1 MPRQGRGRRLLYSPA
16 WFARAVVRTGVVRG
30 GQRLDSGAVEGNGAL
45 TRRLFDILLASVAL
59 LLFSPLI
66 LAASLAVLA
75 GNPGPVFYRA
85 PRVGL
90 RGKVFT
96 MVKLRTMYVRGGDGG
111 SVITAAEDVRVFP
124 VGRWLRRMRL
134 DELPQLLNI
143 IRGDMSFFGPRAR
156 DPKVVERYTDLH
168 RETLNVLPGLTS
180 PGTLYYLSHAEQTLV
195 TDDPEREYHD
205 RILPVKLALDIE
217 YVRSRTFLTDIG
229 VVLRAFGTVLG
240 IRRSGFDPADVDKVR
255 PFIEPMRNA
264 PA

>member
-1 MPRQGRGRRLLYSPA
+1 MV
-16 WFARAVVRTGVVRG
+16 RALSGEG
-30 GQRLDSGAVEGNGAL
+30 GFDLGAGEGGGAL
-45 TRRLFDILLASVAL
+45 TRRLVDILLASVAL

-66 LAASLAVLA
+66 LAASLVVLM
-75 GNPGPVFYRA
+75 GNPGPVLYRA

-90 RGKVFT
+90 HGKVFT

-124 VGRWLRRMRL
+124 VGRWLRRLRL

-143 IRGDMSFFGPRAR
+143 IRGDMSFVGPRAR

-229 VVLRAFGTVLG
+229 VVVRAFGTVLG
-240 IRRSGFDPADVDKVR
+240 IRRPGFDPADVDKVR
-255 PFIEPMRNA
+255 PFIEPMRTA
-264 PA
+264 SA

>member
-1 MPRQGRGRRLLYSPA
+1 MDAG
-16 WFARAVVRTGVVRG
+16 
-30 GQRLDSGAVEGNGAL
+30 EGNGAL
-45 TRRLFDILLASVAL
+45 TRRLVDILLACTAL
-59 LLFSPLI
+59 LLSSPLF
-66 LAASLAVLA
+66 LAASLAVLI

-90 RGKVFT
+90 HGKVFT
-96 MVKLRTMYVRGGDGG
+96 MVKLRTMYVRSGDGG

-124 VGRWLRRMRL
+124 AGRWLRRLRL

-143 IRGDMSFFGPRAR
+143 LRGDMSFVGPRAR

-217 YVRSRTFLTDIG
+217 YVRSRTLLTDIG
-229 VVLRAFGTVLG
+229 VALRALATVLR
-240 IRRSGFDPADVDKVR
+240 IRRPGFDPADLDKVR
-255 PFIEPMRNA
+255 PFIQPMRTA
-264 PA
+264 SA